1 MGKLTP
7 LGKDLA
13 AAADTGSL
21 TAPGSGA
28 WVRVPAGRAN
38 IALSGNFTGSLRLE
52 VSFDGGTTAIPCTSL
67 GATVDFTAP
76 MSEEIE
82 EIEDG
87 VLYRWTATALSAGQA
102 DWRISR

>member
-1 MGKLTP
+1 
-7 LGKDLA
+7 
-13 AAADTGSL
+13 
-21 TAPGSGA
+21 
-28 WVRVPAGRAN
+28 
-38 IALSGNFTGSLRLE
+38 
-52 VSFDGGTTAIPCTSL
+52 
-67 GATVDFTAP
+67 